1 MNLAILFL
9 SSLFMWGCVAT
20 ISDHF
25 EYIIIIFH
33 KISIEDTISNINV
46 NLLLIYTIYL
56 ESHLKISK
64 IH

>member
-1 MNLAILFL
+1 
-9 SSLFMWGCVAT
+9 MWGCVAT
-20 ISDHF
+20 IRDHF
-25 EYIIIIFH
+25 EYIIIIFD
-33 KISIEDTISNINV
+33 KIRIEDTISNINV